1 MALIDCKF
9 FSETLGMCSSMRV
22 ILPETTERRIG
33 DVGVSRA
40 SEPAF
45 RGHPTLFLLHGLSDD
60 ETIWTRSTSVERYA
74 AARGL
79 AIVMPNVH
87 RSFYSNM
94 RHGYRYWDFV
104 SDELLHKARAFFPLS
119 AAREDN
125 FVAGL
130 SMGGHGALKLALR
143 LPRVFTAAASLSGVA
158 DVTAFRDSR
167 ASDYRLIFGADGPE
181 RGSEHD
187 LFHLATALAA
197 SGEPRPRLYQ
207 CCGTE
212 DVLIAQNR
220 ELRDHL
226 QPLGFDYLYEEG
238 PGEHD
243 WAYWDEMIAR
253 ALRWLPIV

>member
-1 MALIDCKF
+1 
-9 FSETLGMCSSMRV
+9 
-22 ILPETTERRIG
+22 
-33 DVGVSRA
+33 
-40 SEPAF
+40 
-45 RGHPTLFLLHGLSDD
+45 
-60 ETIWTRSTSVERYA
+60 
-74 AARGL
+74 
-79 AIVMPNVH
+79 
-87 RSFYSNM
+87 
-94 RHGYRYWDFV
+94 
-104 SDELLHKARAFFPLS
+104 
-119 AAREDN
+119 
-125 FVAGL
+125 
-130 SMGGHGALKLALR
+130 MGGHGALKLALR
-143 LPRVFTAAASLSGVA
+143 LPRVFAAAASLSGVA